1 MILFLILLTPSEGFQ
16 PSAFP
21 TTNTHIELCSDCLQF
36 DSLYNSIPCDHGYC
50 LSCASAWQHRERCVI
65 CRKEISLFLHKLY
78 RPNEELDMPPAIRP
92 GHALDKDARFNRE
105 NDLTLDKLRGQRWGA
120 PGGKACFIENYDCH
134 ID

>member
-16 PSAFP
+16 PSVFP

-50 LSCASAWQHRERCVI
+50 LSCASAWQHRERCII

-78 RPNEELDMPPAIRP
+78 RPNEELDMPPAILP
-92 GHALDKDARFNRE
+92 GHALDKDPRFKRA
-105 NDLTLDKLRGQRWGA
+105 NDLTLAQAAWVAMGCARGKSMFHRKL
-120 PGGKACFIENYDCH
+120 
-134 ID
+134 